1 MPVVLR
7 RALVPVAVAL
17 VLALAA
23 GAAWAEDRMVSAA
36 EVGPT
41 QTEIGTYAADFKL
54 AGWKKEAAAAG
65 VDFADFVRT
74 TLTSKFAGKPIGAI
88 IDPRGRVRLLDG
100 HHKIT
105 ALREIER
112 TLGISVPVRVT
123 IVHDYT
129 GRSPDHYAE
138 HLTGVLGKGYFGARP
153 PAQAAARV
161 ATLPD
166 SFDALADNPLRSVL
180 GVVFT
185 QHGLEGS
192 WFADYVQFHVGERM
206 LRKGLERSLARRG
219 WLDSRGHLPRDAAA
233 NPAIVDHVARALFGD
248 RALMRFVRS
257 RVKPEFRS
265 QALTAMRRAT
275 VVSPARRSALRGMG
289 AARARRAPRSL
300 VSPRRVRP
308 ARTAPG
314 PRRR

>member
-1 MPVVLR
+1 
-7 RALVPVAVAL
+7 VAATL

-23 GAAWAEDRMVSAA
+23 GSARAQDRTVSAA

-41 QTEIGTYAADFKL
+41 QTEIGQYAADFKL
-54 AGWKKEAAAAG
+54 ASWKKEAAGAG
-65 VDFADFVRT
+65 VDLASFVRT
-74 TLTSKFAGKPIGAI
+74 TLTSKFAQKPIGAI
-88 IDPRGRVRLLDG
+88 VDPRGRVRLLDG
-100 HHKIT
+100 HHKII
-105 ALREIER
+105 ALRQIER

-129 GRSPDHYAE
+129 GSSPDHYAE

-192 WFADYVQFHVGERM
+192 WFADYIQFHVGERM
-206 LRKGLERSLARRG
+206 LSKGLKRSLARRG
-219 WLDSRGHLPRDAAA
+219 WLDSRGNLPREAAA
-233 NPAIVDHVARALFGD
+233 NPAIVAHVARALFGD
-248 RALMRFVRS
+248 RALMRFVRA
-257 RVKPEFRS
+257 RIKPEFRS

-275 VVSPARRSALRGMG
+275 VASPTRTSALRAMG
-289 AARARRAPRSL
+289 TAGARRAPRL
-300 VSPRRVRP
+300 LDAPRRARP
-308 ARTAPG
+308 ARRAPG
-314 PRRR
+314 PVRR